1 MIVMPAKILIVED
14 EIIIGMETEAMI
26 EDLGHTSLGIAAT
39 ADEALQIADDELPD
53 IAFVDVNL
61 ADGPTGPKVGA
72 ELAMRGVAVVF
83 VTANPRTIQNKIANA
98 IGMLEK
104 PMDEAELSEV
114 IAFLTAQ
121 TAEPPARMRLF

>member
-1 MIVMPAKILIVED
+1 MPAKILIVED